1 MFLTIVDRKM
11 KEFGFVKL
19 VAYNEKESV
28 PVVCYERSVSRFTSF
43 YVEAVPT
50 NIGVQYQYTFY
61 KKNHFKNELKFYCEE
76 VPPRVV
82 LHKIKFVFSSF
93 LEHEILLDDLH
104 W

>member
-1 MFLTIVDRKM
+1 MFLTIFDRKM

-61 KKNHFKNELKFYCEE
+61 KKNHFKNELKFYCQE
-76 VPPRVV
+76 VP
-82 LHKIKFVFSSF
+82 HESSYIKLNLFFF
-93 LEHEILLDDLH
+93 FFGT
-104 W
+104 